1 MARWIMVALLAAAAG
16 WGCSNRGAYEG
27 LAQQETLR
35 NPQPPGQPAPRR
47 PGYDEY
53 ETERRKTAP

>member
-1 MARWIMVALLAAAAG
+1 MARWIALALLAATCA
-16 WGCSNRGAYEG
+16 GCSSRGVYEG
-27 LAQQETLR
+27 MTQQESLR